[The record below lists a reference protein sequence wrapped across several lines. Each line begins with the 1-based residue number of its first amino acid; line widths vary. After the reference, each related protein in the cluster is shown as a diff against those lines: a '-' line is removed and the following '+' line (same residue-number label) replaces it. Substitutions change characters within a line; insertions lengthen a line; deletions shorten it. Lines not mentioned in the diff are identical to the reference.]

1 MESKKNVVLIERL
14 RRENDEFFSWE
25 EKHKRLEHEIR
36 DLNKKHVLTPEE
48 EVLRKNLQKEKLLAK
63 DKVMEILKV
72 EEEKANARKGKR

>member
-14 RRENDEFFSWE
+14 RRENDEFFTWE

-72 EEEKANARKGKR
+72 ESEKANARKGKT